1 MHRSSGR
8 IHFKFNENILTGVVV
23 KSLLDATIIKALTLF
38 TIIWYRVK
46 NRTVKSATS

>member
-1 MHRSSGR
+1 MHRSSGK
-8 IHFKFNENILTGVVV
+8 IHFKFHENVLTSVVV
-23 KSLLDATIIKALTLF
+23 KSLLDATSIKALILF